1 VGMPAV
7 TVSELHLDIPN
18 EKLIAGTYSR
28 SMWSY
33 DVSWMEPIIEDPDDT
48 GIADEKLHELHV
60 YPNPVETIAYVDAQ
74 INDKVYVYANNGALI
89 YQGQVTNM
97 SGQTAVDLS
106 SLRAGVYFLQV
117 EDAITRIIV
126 Q

>member
-1 VGMPAV
+1 
-7 TVSELHLDIPN
+7 
-18 EKLIAGTYSR
+18 
-28 SMWSY
+28 
-33 DVSWMEPIIEDPDDT
+33 
-48 GIADEKLHELHV
+48 
-60 YPNPVETIAYVDAQ
+60 
-74 INDKVYVYANNGALI
+74 VYVYANNGALI